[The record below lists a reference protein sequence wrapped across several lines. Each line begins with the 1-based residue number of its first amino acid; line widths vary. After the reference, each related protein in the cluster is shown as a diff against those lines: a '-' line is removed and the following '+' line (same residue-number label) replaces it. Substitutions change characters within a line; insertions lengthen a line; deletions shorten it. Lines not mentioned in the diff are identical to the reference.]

1 MYPLNYIPPLKK
13 LNLKP
18 LVSDPTLQIGQHK
31 CPLLSTWPRNNAPK
45 VVGGG
50 EVEIP
55 GGNFVVS
62 NVVGGIIIPSTKN
75 IFFLILFHEK
85 TFWYLFVVVIWFHKE
100 NLIIFFVICCHVK
113 NIYHQVLN
121 CLKHPVLPGQ
131 PDHWVNL
138 LLCSAESHRLII
150 GFNWPYSISGRKKLL
165 VRLEKY
171 NIMTLLLKTII

>member
-62 NVVGGIIIPSTKN
+62 NVVGGIIIPSTKS
-75 IFFLILFHEK
+75 IFFLILFH
-85 TFWYLFVVVIWFHKE
+85 FLIFVCRS
-100 NLIIFFVICCHVK
+100 NLISQRKLDNIFR
-113 NIYHQVLN
+113 
-121 CLKHPVLPGQ
+121 
-131 PDHWVNL
+131 NL
-138 LLCSAESHRLII
+138 FS
-150 GFNWPYSISGRKKLL
+150 RKKYLP
-165 VRLEKY
+165 
-171 NIMTLLLKTII
+171 TSP

>member
-62 NVVGGIIIPSTKN
+62 NVVDGIIIPSTKN
-75 IFFLILFHEK
+75 IF
-85 TFWYLFVVVIWFHKE
+85 
-100 NLIIFFVICCHVK
+100 
-113 NIYHQVLN
+113 
-121 CLKHPVLPGQ
+121 
-131 PDHWVNL
+131 
-138 LLCSAESHRLII
+138 S
-150 GFNWPYSISGRKKLL
+150 
-165 VRLEKY
+165 
-171 NIMTLLLKTII
+171 

>member
-50 EVEIP
+50 DT
-55 GGNFVVS
+55 GWQFGC
-62 NVVGGIIIPSTKN
+62 
-75 IFFLILFHEK
+75 LQ
-85 TFWYLFVVVIWFHKE
+85 
-100 NLIIFFVICCHVK
+100 CCWRR
-113 NIYHQVLN
+113 YQQVLN
-121 CLKHPVLPGQ
+121 GMGHPVPGQ

-138 LLCSAESHRLII
+138 LLCVAESHRLII
-150 GFNWPYSISGRKKLL
+150 GFN
-165 VRLEKY
+165 
-171 NIMTLLLKTII
+171 